1 VGSGSEKVSGL
12 QYPIKSLGEVY
23 FGTFIPILKAR
34 SLVVA
39 SPIGFT
45 TENEI
50 GCRFNLHSASPA
62 NWLLF
67 CKLANQSLNIKLTMR
82 KRVLLTGVTGYI
94 GQHCAAELL
103 KQGYEV
109 VGTVRSRSKAD
120 TTRTA
125 LAKVAPIDRLTFV
138 EADLRSDD
146 GWDEAMKG
154 CAYVLHVASPFLMA
168 EPKDENELITP
179 AVEGTHRVIAA
190 AQLAGVKRLVLTS
203 STFAIISGKD
213 TGYYGPGDWSDTDA
227 NIGAYA
233 KSKTLAERAAW
244 KAINGAKM
252 ELTVINPGAV
262 FGPSL
267 GAKIDGQS
275 VTMMTKMI
283 TGKIPMIPDMA
294 MGMVDVRDV
303 AKLHVAAM
311 TASGADGKRFI
322 ACTAEPVEMA
332 TVAKVLREAGY
343 KKAPSIKAPTFLLKF
358 MSQFDREAKG
368 MLPFIGK
375 KASFDNSATFDVL
388 KWKPTP
394 IETSFIEMAAAIAK

>member
-1 VGSGSEKVSGL
+1 ME
-12 QYPIKSLGEVY
+12 
-23 FGTFIPILKAR
+23 
-34 SLVVA
+34 
-39 SPIGFT
+39 
-45 TENEI
+45 
-50 GCRFNLHSASPA
+50 
-62 NWLLF
+62 
-67 CKLANQSLNIKLTMR
+67 
-82 KRVLLTGVTGYI
+82 RVLVTGVTGYI

-103 KQGYEV
+103 RQGYEV
-109 VGTVRSRSKAD
+109 VGTIRSRSKAD
-120 TTRTA
+120 TTRSA
-125 LAKVAPIDRLTFV
+125 IARAADVENLSCA
-138 EADLRSDD
+138 EADLLSDK
-146 GWDEAMKG
+146 GWSEAMKG
-154 CAYVLHVASPFLMA
+154 CTYVLHVASPFLMA
-168 EPKDENELITP
+168 EPKDENELIAP
-179 AVEGTHRVIAA
+179 AVEGTRRVIGA

-203 STFAIISGKD
+203 STFAIIAGKD
-213 TGYYGPGDWSDTDA
+213 SGQYGPGDWSDTDA

-244 KAINGAKM
+244 ESAKGGNM

-311 TASGADGKRFI
+311 TAKGAAGKRFI

-332 TVAKVLREAGY
+332 TVAQVLREAGY
-343 KKAPSIKAPTFLLKF
+343 KKAPSMKAPTFLLKF
-358 MSQFDREAKG
+358 MSKFDPEAKG
-368 MLPFIGK
+368 MLPFVGR
-375 KASFDNSATFDVL
+375 KASYDNSATFNVL

-394 IETSFIEMAAAIAK
+394 MATSFREMAASISK

>member
-1 VGSGSEKVSGL
+1 ME
-12 QYPIKSLGEVY
+12 
-23 FGTFIPILKAR
+23 
-34 SLVVA
+34 
-39 SPIGFT
+39 
-45 TENEI
+45 
-50 GCRFNLHSASPA
+50 
-62 NWLLF
+62 
-67 CKLANQSLNIKLTMR
+67 
-82 KRVLLTGVTGYI
+82 RVLVTGVTGYI

-103 KQGYEV
+103 RQGYEV
-109 VGTVRSRSKAD
+109 VGTIRSRSKAD
-120 TTRTA
+120 TTRSA
-125 LAKVAPIDRLTFV
+125 IARAADVENLSCA
-138 EADLRSDD
+138 EADLLSDK
-146 GWDEAMKG
+146 GWSEAMKG
-154 CAYVLHVASPFLMA
+154 CTYVLHVASPFLMA
-168 EPKDENELITP
+168 EPKDENELIAP
-179 AVEGTHRVIAA
+179 AVEGTRRVIGA

-203 STFAIISGKD
+203 STFAIIAGKD
-213 TGYYGPGDWSDTDA
+213 SGQYGPGDWSDTDA

-244 KAINGAKM
+244 ESAKGGNM

-311 TASGADGKRFI
+311 TAKGAAGKRFI

-332 TVAKVLREAGY
+332 TVAQVLREAGY
-343 KKAPSIKAPTFLLKF
+343 KKAPSMKAPTFLLKF
-358 MSQFDREAKG
+358 MSKFDPEAKG
-368 MLPFIGK
+368 MLPFVGR
-375 KASFDNSATFDVL
+375 KASYDNSATFNVL

-394 IETSFIEMAAAIAK
+394 MATSFTEMAASISK